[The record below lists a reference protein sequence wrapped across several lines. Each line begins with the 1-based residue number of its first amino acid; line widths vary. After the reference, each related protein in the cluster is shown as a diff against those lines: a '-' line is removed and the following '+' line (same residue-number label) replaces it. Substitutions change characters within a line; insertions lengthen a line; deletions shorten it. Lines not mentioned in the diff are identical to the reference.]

1 MGIKRYI
8 ADLDNTITNAFKENL
23 ETRATGSN
31 MGKSDVVEVFSIY
44 GQSTL
49 ATSSELARTLM
60 RFPIS
65 EISSSRLDGDIPVS
79 GNVDFYLRLFNAEHA
94 ETLPEDFTL
103 VIAPVSRSWEEGF
116 GLDMETYE
124 DLTQDRVAGSNWLKS
139 AKGISWTNVGGDY
152 DTHTRSTASFTYGDE
167 DLEVNITDLVEEWV
181 TGSQQKQITAV
192 TASADSNF
200 SLHGKYF
207 LMSSHAKDFYM
218 VFSASD
224 AHPTDELFTDP
235 APACRTQL
243 LVAYTESSDA
253 HTIAASA
260 SSAINVSAS
269 TYFTSVNA
277 SDAIVTITNDTKGEA
292 SAASDIDIGFTVAT
306 LQSGIGRE
314 NYGLGIFFTAS
325 QEAYFSS
332 SAGICEDSSSV
343 PDNRD
348 GATTSFYTK
357 KFFGRRSEFWF
368 KRPCIEAR
376 WDSSKKDSRGNFFL
390 SSALVPGTNN
400 LNTLYL
406 YNYSRGQLTDI
417 ADLGSSQ
424 NSSTKIKLRVFTGTG
439 QAENSGTTLP
449 IGGGVTVDGM
459 STVTGSWTA
468 TGIYSASLAYTGTE
482 TTIYDVWFKEGTSG
496 SPANTQYH
504 TGTAIA
510 VYNHTASSWNVDPE
524 YVTNITNLKPAYTR
538 DERPVF
544 RLYVR
549 DKNWNPSIYVKATD
563 NKESQNRL
571 VDDAYYSIRRIYD
584 DAMVVKYGTGS
595 SNKDYTRLSHD
606 VSGNYFD
613 LDMSLLEKGHAYGIK
628 FVYKIKGDYVEQA
641 EEFKFRVE

>member
-1 MGIKRYI
+1 
-8 ADLDNTITNAFKENL
+8 
-23 ETRATGSN
+23 
-31 MGKSDVVEVFSIY
+31 
-44 GQSTL
+44 
-49 ATSSELARTLM
+49 
-60 RFPIS
+60 
-65 EISSSRLDGDIPVS
+65 
-79 GNVDFYLRLFNAEHA
+79 
-94 ETLPEDFTL
+94 
-103 VIAPVSRSWEEGF
+103 
-116 GLDMETYE
+116 
-124 DLTQDRVAGSNWLKS
+124 
-139 AKGISWTNVGGDY
+139 
-152 DTHTRSTASFTYGDE
+152 
-167 DLEVNITDLVEEWV
+167 
-181 TGSQQKQITAV
+181 
-192 TASADSNF
+192 
-200 SLHGKYF
+200 
-207 LMSSHAKDFYM
+207 
-218 VFSASD
+218 
-224 AHPTDELFTDP
+224 
-235 APACRTQL
+235 
-243 LVAYTESSDA
+243 
-253 HTIAASA
+253 
-260 SSAINVSAS
+260 
-269 TYFTSVNA
+269 
-277 SDAIVTITNDTKGEA
+277 
-292 SAASDIDIGFTVAT
+292 
-306 LQSGIGRE
+306 
-314 NYGLGIFFTAS
+314 
-325 QEAYFSS
+325 
-332 SAGICEDSSSV
+332 
-343 PDNRD
+343 
-348 GATTSFYTK
+348 
-357 KFFGRRSEFWF
+357 
-368 KRPCIEAR
+368 
-376 WDSSKKDSRGNFFL
+376 
-390 SSALVPGTNN
+390 